1 MTVIKAIL
9 LDDEP
14 LALRQMELYAAKTPD
29 FEVVAACP
37 SASKAQAFLDKA
49 NTIFTDINMPDL
61 SGMAF
66 VRSLPDPPVIVFTTA
81 YAEYAIDGFRVNA
94 ADYLLKPFGL
104 HDFQRAAE
112 KVRSQ
117 LELRKLN
124 EPSQIML
131 RSGGKTVV
139 VKLSDICYIEGM
151 SEYVKVHLAGQQ
163 DPLIVL
169 YGLGKLLEQLPSK
182 DFVQV
187 HRSYIIGISHV
198 KEAGPASILMDNG
211 GVIPVSK
218 KNRAELRDIFK
229 A

>member
-29 FEVVAACP
+29 FEVVASCS
-37 SASKAQAFLDKA
+37 SAAKAMVFLDKA
-49 NTIFTDINMPDL
+49 NAIFTDINMPDL
-61 SGMAF
+61 SGMDF
-66 VRSLPDPPVIVFTTA
+66 VRSLADPPAVVFTTA
-81 YAEYAIDGFRVNA
+81 YAEFAIDGFRVNA

-104 HDFQRAAE
+104 QDFQKAAE
-112 KVRSQ
+112 KVKKQ
-117 LELRKLN
+117 LELRRLN

-139 VKLSDICYIEGM
+139 VKLSDICFIEGM
-151 SEYVKVHLAGQQ
+151 SEYVKVHLAGNQ

-187 HRSYIIGISHV
+187 HRSYIVALTHI
-198 KEAGPASILMDNG
+198 KEAGTASLLMDNG
-211 GVIPVSK
+211 SIIPISK
-218 KNRAELRDIFK
+218 RNRAELHNFFK
-229 A
+229 G